1 MVIWVTNDVSFSQQ
15 KVYSC
20 IPANAHIQDEVAL
33 PPRRWKLWMTS
44 TCEGGNT
51 CANLYWARVTCTRQ
65 NLASGVRH

>member
-1 MVIWVTNDVSFSQQ
+1 MVIWVTIDVSFSQQ

-44 TCEGGNT
+44 SCEGEILMQTYIG
-51 CANLYWARVTCTRQ
+51 Q
-65 NLASGVRH
+65 E